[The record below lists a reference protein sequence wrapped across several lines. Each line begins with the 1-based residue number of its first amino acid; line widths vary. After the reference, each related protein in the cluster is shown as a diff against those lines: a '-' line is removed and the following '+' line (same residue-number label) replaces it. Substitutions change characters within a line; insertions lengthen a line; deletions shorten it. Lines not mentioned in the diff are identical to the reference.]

1 MKKLI
6 SMLLLTAMLLSALA
20 SCGFSI
26 PQAADADLSAY
37 PVGEATA
44 QNTAYTSQ
52 TAWNGASDTS
62 WYSDSK
68 TSFTLYDGADLKGFI
83 DLIYKS
89 SKTFEGKTVKLNND
103 INLGD
108 KEWSIPST
116 SGVFKGTFDGN
127 GKTVGGFKMTNVDA
141 GNQSLLGV
149 IGGGATV
156 KNLTVEGGTITLNAT
171 ATRSFVGGVI
181 ATVKCESGKT
191 VTVENVTSKCK
202 ITQDSDSKQITYLGG
217 IVGGI
222 EGSGKAVNIIGCTF
236 SGSITTQNTQYVG
249 GIVGGAKETVAP
261 ITFTN
266 CKNTGAIRG
275 RCNIAGILGQANK
288 TNADL
293 TFKGCVNEGKIELYY
308 DYTDGCAAGIA
319 ARIIGKAGNVI
330 TFSNCEN
337 KGAVIYGSSSNFKN
351 QTDVNGGRWMG
362 GIAGYVYGDSDGKE
376 QLALVSFSNC
386 HSTGELKAN
395 RTSGGLVG
403 FVQRT
408 QALTISNCLVDA
420 ELYFTINDNAE
431 YGNPV
436 KIGNRYVGG
445 LLGAVE
451 MTAETSPVTI
461 TGCIVAGTMNIY
473 EPYPYFNSKAG
484 GLVGMVRKAALKI
497 SDCQINTKF
506 SSKHLEEDDIINLTV
521 GGFEG
526 VKNGSKMDWYSPD
539 TNPPVNNTLTTSNVT
554 YYYHNEVPKVE
565 SYATVSNTAAY
576 FKPVGHQ
583 FRYDEKNNTYDLR
596 YVFGVN
602 KLQPTDLAV
611 GFDVDLKL
619 LGDSVTNKKMQAYC
633 GTIYSTIKADGV
645 TYAASD
651 FNCAYLC
658 TLTIQGI
665 PAKDVVTAGT
675 AAYAKNAIMGITPF
689 TAYED
694 ANKEI
699 VLTPAA
705 IGAVQHTYE
714 PKRHTFGKEA
724 FSPYIPE
731 AFEGLTGVISSKNIN
746 YETGA
751 GLECQNRTS
760 STTSTLLQKD
770 CVCGSDT
777 CTKGWGST
785 GARALLQGAG
795 PRHYYIDYDNY
806 NNSFNPDLTD
816 LYQAYHTWTFTVAED
831 GYYDLCFRIR
841 LNGKEGDTQTRYA
854 LVQFDD
860 EAYHEQTEFYYQTVV
875 RDGLN
880 RNNATDHNA
889 YLTGFSK
896 YLTKGT
902 HTITFR
908 SPYGN
913 HSASTLKSSI
923 SFHIRDI
930 YLLKDAAEPVDAKIP
945 LPTGAVLYDG
955 NFANNVTYALDK
967 TTKNVFTSYVD
978 TLKANGFTQRDYRQT
993 TFQYSD
999 FDKNHTYSTT
1009 EKYTYT
1015 GNHVDNRNYYN
1026 DYYILTNAD
1035 YMVNVY
1041 FCSATGD
1048 MRVIVSDV
1056 EEYERYKEVNEAA
1069 KAPYT
1074 AITTPL
1080 FAQLDIGG
1088 KDFVIQTGSNK
1099 GTNITGATNGLCYV
1113 YRLSDGRFMVIDGGY
1128 WNDEDTE
1135 GEEMARLFKWM
1146 QEHADYDGDG
1156 NYTNNK
1162 VIIAAWLI
1170 THHHSDHINGAY
1182 KFGMMYKDNNLVEI
1196 QNFMYN
1202 FPSFEYAESNYGT
1215 DLQIGK
1221 AYNIFYPKM
1230 YTMLGYY
1237 DSLIVHSGMVYEF
1250 ADAKIEILATH
1261 EDFYPN
1267 PLNIYNNSSTIFKIT
1282 LKDKTFL
1289 IAGDLQEEGQIKAIK
1304 RCGTLLK
1311 SDFLQITHHGCNGQI
1326 EFFKYIVGKNASGNF
1341 NTNTIIVWPLPKGEN
1356 MSWFN
1361 GDSARAVA
1369 MRWIRD
1375 MFRDSTNLENDNIYY
1390 ASENWEFTDFK

>member
-52 TAWNGASDTS
+52 NAWNGASDTS

-83 DLIYKS
+83 DLIYNS

-108 KEWSIPST
+108 REWSIPST

-127 GKTVGGFKMTNVDA
+127 GKTVGGFKMTDVDA

-156 KNLTVEGGTITLNAT
+156 KNLTVEGGTIALNAT
-171 ATRSFVGGVI
+171 ETRSFVGGVI

-288 TNADL
+288 TNANL
-293 TFKGCVNEGKIELYY
+293 TFNSCVNEGKIELYY

-330 TFSNCEN
+330 AFSDCEN

-351 QTDVNGGRWMG
+351 QTNVNGGRWMG
-362 GIAGYVYGDSDGKE
+362 GIAGYVYGDGSN
-376 QLALVSFSNC
+376 QLGSVSFTNC

-403 FVQRT
+403 YVQRT
-408 QALTISNCLVDA
+408 KKLTLTNCSVNANLQFV
-420 ELYFTINDNAE
+420 INDHASSS
-431 YGNPV
+431 PTDM
-436 KIGNRYVGG
+436 GNRYVGG

-451 MTAETSPVTI
+451 TEAATYESGAAVVLS
-461 TGCIVAGTMNIY
+461 GCAVNGTMHVY
-473 EPYPYFNSKAG
+473 EPYHFNSKSG
-484 GLVGMVRKAALKI
+484 GLVGMVRRAYIQITSCQMNLKI
-497 SDCQINTKF
+497 TEEHTERAAGASD
-506 SSKHLEEDDIINLTV
+506 LDEVNLTV
-521 GGFEG
+521 AGFQNSG
-526 VKNGSKMDWYSPD
+526 NYFNGESAQS
-539 TNPPVNNTLTTSNVT
+539 VT
-554 YYYHNEVPKVE
+554 YFYHNEVPKVE
-565 SYATVSNTAAY
+565 SYATISNTAAY

-583 FRYDEKNNTYDLR
+583 FRYNEKTNTYDLR

-602 KLQPTDLAV
+602 KLQPTDLAI

-714 PKRHTFGKEA
+714 PKVHTFGKEA

-731 AFEGLTGVISSKNIN
+731 AFEGLTGVISGKNIN

-795 PRHYYIDYDNY
+795 PRHYYIDYNNY

-967 TTKNVFTSYVD
+967 TTKNVFTSYVN
-978 TLKANGFTQRDYRQT
+978 TLKTNGFTERDYRQT

-999 FDKNHTYSTT
+999 FDKNHTSSDA

-1015 GNHVDNRNYYN
+1015 GNYVDNRNYYN

-1056 EEYERYKEVNEAA
+1056 EEYERYKAVNEAA

-1099 GTNITGATNGLCYV
+1099 GTNITGVTNGLCYV

-1128 WNDEDTE
+1128 WNDKDTE

-1182 KFGMMYKDNNLVEI
+1182 KFGMMYKDNKLVEI

-1237 DSLIVHSGMVYEF
+1237 NSLIAHSGMVYEF

-1282 LKDKTFL
+1282 LANKTFL

-1311 SDFLQITHHGCNGQI
+1311 SDFLQVTHHGCNGQI

-1341 NTNTIIVWPLPKGEN
+1341 NTDTIIVWPLPKGESQTWYSGN
-1356 MSWFN
+1356 
-1361 GDSARAVA
+1361 SARAVA
-1369 MRWIRD
+1369 MRWLRD
-1375 MFRDSTNLENDNIYY
+1375 TFNTTTNDTTHFAI
-1390 ASENWEFTDFK
+1390 ENWVFTDFK